1 MVNKKKKTLIKN
13 KKGKKY
19 SKNTKKK
26 INYSKNLKRNKSLL
40 GGMNNS
46 NTILCNQ
53 EKFQGKKIYLGKLNK
68 KKLILQNSG
77 EIFQCRKVI
86 TFKMVNG
93 KKDKKRRFKWKK
105 LEIEFEEN
113 DKPINY
119 SENDFSKDV
128 SVLGKGAYGEVLKRS
143 VKQKDFVKV
152 NRLSD
157 LGVAVKKVKGSI
169 DPIQSDKETKAL
181 FDEKNALIAIGFH
194 LNIVKLIGFV
204 EKPLML
210 VIELCNL
217 GSLED
222 IVYLSKKR
230 GQVIQLTLQNVNKM
244 CLDVALG
251 MEHIHKNNYVHRDLA
266 TRNVLVSKEGN
277 LITYKVADFG
287 LTQPKGE
294 DGKYIPNGPETMNI
308 QSLSPHFIKSNYYD
322 EITDIWSYLC
332 LLVEISNG
340 VRPWSEKNLSDLDL
354 YKFLKS
360 VNQSEFPSIQTT
372 DSSFSKLIE
381 VYEYIKSIYYQE
393 DSDLSFAKIIEMLV

>member
-46 NTILCNQ
+46 NSIVCDKETSH
-53 EKFQGKKIYLGKLNK
+53 GKKIYLGKLNK

-119 SENDFSKDV
+119 SENDFSDDV

-157 LGVAVKKVKGSI
+157 L
-169 DPIQSDKETKAL
+169 D
-181 FDEKNALIAIGFH
+181 
-194 LNIVKLIGFV
+194 
-204 EKPLML
+204 
-210 VIELCNL
+210 
-217 GSLED
+217 
-222 IVYLSKKR
+222 
-230 GQVIQLTLQNVNKM
+230 
-244 CLDVALG
+244 
-251 MEHIHKNNYVHRDLA
+251 
-266 TRNVLVSKEGN
+266 
-277 LITYKVADFG
+277 
-287 LTQPKGE
+287 
-294 DGKYIPNGPETMNI
+294 
-308 QSLSPHFIKSNYYD
+308 
-322 EITDIWSYLC
+322 
-332 LLVEISNG
+332 
-340 VRPWSEKNLSDLDL
+340 
-354 YKFLKS
+354 
-360 VNQSEFPSIQTT
+360 
-372 DSSFSKLIE
+372 
-381 VYEYIKSIYYQE
+381 
-393 DSDLSFAKIIEMLV
+393 

>member
-1 MVNKKKKTLIKN
+1 MVNKKKTFIKNRKIRKTSKKIKKKVNSSKN
-13 KKGKKY
+13 KK
-19 SKNTKKK
+19 KK
-26 INYSKNLKRNKSLL
+26 ISLL

-46 NTILCNQ
+46 YSIVCDKETSH
-53 EKFQGKKIYLGKLNK
+53 GKKIYLGKLNK

-77 EIFQCRKVI
+77 EIFQCKKVI

-93 KKDKKRRFKWKK
+93 KKDKKKRFKWKK
-105 LEIEFEEN
+105 LEIDFEEN
-113 DKPINY
+113 DKPIKY
-119 SENDFSKDV
+119 LEDDFSEDV
-128 SVLGKGAYGEVLKRS
+128 SVLGKGAYGEVLKRT
-143 VKQKDFVKV
+143 VNQKDFVKV

-157 LGVAVKKVKGSI
+157 LDVAVKKVKGSI

-194 LNIVKLIGFV
+194 LNIVKLIGFI

-222 IVYLSKKR
+222 IVYLNKKR
-230 GQVIQLTLQNVNKM
+230 GQVIELSSKNVNKM
-244 CLDVALG
+244 CLDVASG

-266 TRNVLVSKEGN
+266 ARNVLVSKDGN

-322 EITDIWSYLC
+322 ERTDIWSYLC
-332 LLVEISNG
+332 LLVEICNG
-340 VRPWSEKNLSDLDL
+340 IRPWSEKKLSDLDL

-372 DSSFSKLIE
+372 ESLFSKLIE
-381 VYEYIKSIYYQE
+381 VYEYIKSNYYQDE
-393 DSDLSFAKIIEMLV
+393 SDLSFAKIIEMLV

>member
-1 MVNKKKKTLIKN
+1 MVNKKKTFIKNRKIRKTSKKIKKKVNFSKN
-13 KKGKKY
+13 KKR
-19 SKNTKKK
+19 K
-26 INYSKNLKRNKSLL
+26 ISLL

-46 NTILCNQ
+46 DMLVCNK
-53 EKFQGKKIYLGKLNK
+53 EKSNGKKIYLGKLYK

-86 TFKMVNG
+86 TFKMING
-93 KKDKKRRFKWKK
+93 KKDRKRRFKWKK
-105 LEIEFEEN
+105 LEIDFEEN

-119 SENDFSKDV
+119 LEDEFSEDV
-128 SVLGKGAYGEVLKRS
+128 SILGKGAYGEVLKRT

-157 LGVAVKKVKGSI
+157 LDVAVKKVKGSI

-181 FDEKNALIAIGFH
+181 YDERNALIAIGFH
-194 LNIVKLIGFV
+194 INIVKLIGFV

-222 IVYLSKKR
+222 IVYLNKKR
-230 GQVIQLTLQNVNKM
+230 GQVVELSSKNVNKM
-244 CLDVALG
+244 CLDVASG
-251 MEHIHKNNYVHRDLA
+251 MEHIHKKNYVHRDLA
-266 TRNVLVSKEGN
+266 GRNVLVSNDGN

-322 EITDIWSYLC
+322 ERTDIWSYLC
-332 LLVEISNG
+332 LLVEICNG
-340 VRPWSEKNLSDLDL
+340 VRPWSEKKLSELDL

-360 VNQSEFPSIQTT
+360 VNQSEFPSIKSE
-372 DSSFSKLIE
+372 DSSFTKLIE
-381 VYEYIKSIYYQE
+381 VYQYIKSIYYQE